1 MSASGLPV
9 VGALVRCRQ
18 SDRPGQVQGLNGERV
33 RVRFA
38 AGTEDRLPQDLSSGL
53 KPDHL
58 VFHGPQGALP
68 GLGEGRV
75 VALRTLGGREQVL
88 VEFHA
93 SSERRWLPWTALQA
107 ITSPEVQARKLVRP
121 GASPPITGSA
131 ERFRLRQL
139 GRALTHWHGL
149 TGTLAQ
155 VDIDPLPHQIHLVH
169 RILTSG
175 TLSWMIADDVG
186 LGKTIEVGLLLA
198 ASRARGVRRV
208 LLVVPAGLTRQWQ
221 GELRDR
227 FGVRDAVVY
236 GEDFT
241 ISDPAQW
248 RLYDTVIAS
257 MDRLKAEQ
265 HLESVRQA
273 PHWDLVVFDEA
284 HRLGRAQYGLK
295 LSASERYRLAQTLR
309 AHTDD
314 MLLLT
319 GTPHQGRLD
328 RFEALLELLRP
339 GKVWREKIQNL
350 RMQPELLSDLIIRNR
365 KADVTDADG
374 AFLFRGKVTRS
385 VTATLGEPERAFERA
400 MAAYLRRGYAASRDA
415 RQPGSQTALAIG
427 FVMTIY
433 RKLAASSLAA
443 IEGALRRRLDRLDG
457 RLAEVT
463 IQSEAGVRPEEEEGR
478 LEEEAAVTGGT
489 EFFPGERND
498 LQALIDEVSHLR
510 SSEAKRRSL
519 TEEVIP
525 QILADNPQERVL
537 IFTEYRSTQE
547 DLVRALSSF
556 GPVEVIHGGQK
567 LDERRAAIDR
577 FESGGQFLISTEAG
591 GEGFNLQARCHLLI
605 NYDLPWNPMR
615 LVQRVGR
622 LYRYGQKETVVV
634 LNMAQQGSL
643 DDEILTQMY
652 QRLETVARDLANVS
666 GEYREG
672 LHEDILGQL
681 AAALD
686 VTEILEQARGYSAE
700 RTQERLDEALGRAR
714 DAARQQEALLK
725 YASGFDPGAMKQE
738 LPLTPGHLQAF
749 VEGMFRHLQVEV
761 REKTHDERV
770 WSVRLPESVQQATEL
785 RLSLRVTFS
794 RSLARRL
801 RDVHLLGGDSPLLAH
816 LFRTADNAGFKGQV
830 AAPVDL
836 PVTLCAE
843 LAWND
848 RLGRRLHERF
858 VAIGAVGL
866 NTPDFAEF
874 LLRPATD
881 QDRSCTVLPAEDLIH
896 ALHLRLAKEA
906 SETVHPGSLRLTG
919 LSLTPD

>member
-1 MSASGLPV
+1 MPV
-9 VGALVRCRQ
+9 GTPVTGALVRCRA
-18 SDRPGQVQGLNGERV
+18 SGRPGQVQAVDGERV

-38 AGTEDRLPQDLSSGL
+38 AGTEDRFSGDLASGL

-58 VFHGPQGALP
+58 VFHGPQGALA

-75 VALRTLGGREQVL
+75 AALRTLGGREQVL

-93 SSERRWLPWTALQA
+93 SAERRWLPWTSLRAL
-107 ITSPEVQARKLVRP
+107 TSPEDQARRQIRP
-121 GASPPITGSA
+121 GAPRLPTGAA

-139 GRALTHWHGL
+139 GRALTHWHGM

-155 VDIDPLPHQIHLVH
+155 VDIDPLPHQLHLVH

-198 ASRARGVRRV
+198 AARSRGVRRV

-227 FGVRDAVVY
+227 FGMRDAVVY

-241 ISDPAQW
+241 VSDPAQW

-257 MDRLKAEQ
+257 MDRLKTEA
-265 HLESVRQA
+265 HLESVQQA

-284 HRLGRAQYGLK
+284 HRLSRTQYGLK

-314 MLLLT
+314 LLLLT

-350 RMQPELLSDLIIRNR
+350 RMTPELLSDLIIRNR

-374 AFLFRGKVTRS
+374 EFLFRGKVTRS
-385 VTATLGEPERAFERA
+385 VSASLGQPERAFERA
-400 MAAYLRRGYAASRDA
+400 LAAYLRRGYAASRDA

-443 IEGALRRRLDRLDG
+443 IEGALRRRLDRLEG
-457 RLAEVT
+457 RLAEVSPLPT
-463 IQSEAGVRPEEEEGR
+463 EEPETGPEGD
-478 LEEEAAVTGGT
+478 EGVTGGG
-489 EFFPGERND
+489 EFFPGERAD
-498 LQALIDEVSHLR
+498 LQALIDEVARLR
-510 SSEAKRRSL
+510 AGEAKRRSL

-525 QILADNPQERVL
+525 QILRDNPKERVL
-537 IFTEYRSTQE
+537 IFTEYRSTQD
-547 DLVRALSSF
+547 DLVRALSPL
-556 GPVEVIHGGQK
+556 GAVEVIHGGQK
-567 LDERRAAIDR
+567 PGERRAAIDR
-577 FESGGQFLISTEAG
+577 FEASGQFLISTEAG

-622 LYRYGQKETVVV
+622 LYRYGQKKTVVV
-634 LNMAQQGSL
+634 LNMTQEGSL
-643 DDEILTQMY
+643 DDEILSQMY
-652 QRLETVARDLANVS
+652 GRLDTVARDLANVS

-686 VTEILEQARGYSAE
+686 VSAILEDARQYSAQ

-714 DAARQQEALLK
+714 ETARQQEALLK
-725 YASGFDPGAMKQE
+725 YASGFDPQAMSQE
-738 LPLTPGHLQAF
+738 LSLTPDHLRSFVQGMFQHLQI
-749 VEGMFRHLQVEV
+749 EIRDQIHG
-761 REKTHDERV
+761 DRV
-770 WSVRLPESVQQATEL
+770 WSVRLPESVQLATGL
-785 RLSLRVTFS
+785 KPGLRVTFS
-794 RSLARRL
+794 RPLARRL
-801 RDVHLLGGDSPLLAH
+801 REVHLLDGASALLAH
-816 LFRTADNAGFKGQV
+816 LFKVADSAAFRGQV
-830 AAPVDL
+830 AAPTGL
-836 PVTLCAE
+836 PATLCAE

-848 RLGRRLHERF
+848 TMGRRLHERF
-858 VAIGAVGL
+858 VAVQEAGL
-866 NTPDFAEF
+866 NTPGFADF
-874 LLRPATD
+874 LLRPATEETGSG
-881 QDRSCTVLPAEDLIH
+881 RAMPTE
-896 ALHLRLAKEA
+896 ALTAALQGRLAQEA
-906 SETVHPGSLRLTG
+906 SETVHPGSLRITG
-919 LSLTPD
+919 LSLTSE